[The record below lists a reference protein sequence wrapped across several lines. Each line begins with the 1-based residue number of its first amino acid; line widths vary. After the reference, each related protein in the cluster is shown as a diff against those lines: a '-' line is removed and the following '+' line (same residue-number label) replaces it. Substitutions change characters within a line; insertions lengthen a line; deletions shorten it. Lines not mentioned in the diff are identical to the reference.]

1 MGESLNSPNDSIK
14 FYTDILSSSR
24 AKLGADAA
32 MCVDIDIVLSK
43 LKLGLNNEVKDQLD
57 ELQKQ
62 LNSLSSHETMVHS
75 KFYHAASELRKV
87 SFVHVMIITLF
98 MTYICF

>member
-1 MGESLNSPNDSIK
+1 
-14 FYTDILSSSR
+14 
-24 AKLGADAA
+24 

-43 LKLGLNNEVKDQLD
+43 LKLGLNSEVKDQLD

-87 SFVHVMIITLF
+87 SLFIMIFILYSIDYSLF
-98 MTYICF
+98 D